1 METIDF
7 AIHDSI
13 ILKVIESTQNGTLDF
28 IIGYPIDYENNVYCE
43 KILRFYEFLNYEV
56 KEIPFAS
63 QPVILDFIDHGEIN
77 YTVGDG
83 RNVIEIYRRKI
94 ELVTNA
100 GTRVL
105 EYKKFELL
113 EIDRKE

>member
-13 ILKVIESTQNGTLDF
+13 IIRVIESTQNDTLDF
-28 IIGYPIDYENNVYCE
+28 IIDYPIDYENNVYRE

-83 RNVIEIYRRKI
+83 RNVIEINRRKI

-100 GTRVL
+100 GTRML
-105 EYKKFELL
+105 EYEKFELL